1 MVSIA
6 LISVKASSL
15 VQFRG
20 HLIRKLVERGIKVY
34 ALAPDYNENWKG
46 EIIKM
51 GAVPFDINWNRTGRN
66 IFSEMISFFKLVFL
80 LKKIGADSS
89 FSYFLKPAI
98 LGNLA
103 SWFARIPNRYVMIE
117 GLGIFFVKESFLQGV
132 IKKLY
137 KFSLS
142 KAKKVIFLNRDD
154 LNDFMNWNLVPEQ
167 KTEFLGPIGI
177 DLEYWSASD
186 VSFSPF
192 TFLFVGRL
200 IEEKGILD
208 FCQAAEI
215 VKRKY
220 PDAEFIVLGSFPAH
234 EKNLE
239 AQVKKFIKSGIILWQ
254 GFQEVLPY
262 LRKST
267 VFILP
272 TYYREGSPRSIQEA
286 MGAGRAVITTNVP
299 GCRELITN
307 GVNGILVPP
316 RDINL
321 LADAMIYCLKNPG
334 EVFRMGKE
342 ARKFAENNLD
352 QEMINERLMYMIIE

>member
-1 MVSIA
+1 M
-6 LISVKASSL
+6 
-15 VQFRG
+15 G
-20 HLIRKLVERGIKVY
+20 ERGIKVF
-34 ALAPDYNENWKG
+34 ALAPDYDEHWKG
-46 EIIKM
+46 EMIKM
-51 GAVPFDINWNRTGRN
+51 GAEPFEINWNRTGRN
-66 IFSEMISFFKLVFL
+66 IFREMFSLFKLVKL
-80 LKKIGADSS
+80 LKKLKPDSS

-117 GLGIFFVKESFLQGV
+117 GLGIVFVKQSFLQLV

-154 LNDFMNWNLVPEQ
+154 LNDFMNWKLVPQQ
-167 KTEFLGPIGI
+167 KTEYLGPIGI
-177 DLEYWSASD
+177 DLQYWTASD

-200 IEEKGILD
+200 MKEKGILD
-208 FCQAAEI
+208 FCQASEI

-220 PDAEFIVLGSFPAH
+220 PNTEFIVLGTFPAH
-234 EKNLE
+234 EKKLE
-239 AQVKKFIKSGIILWQ
+239 GQVNKFIKSGIILWQ

-267 VFILP
+267 VFVLP

-307 GVNGILVPP
+307 GVNGILIPP
-316 RDINL
+316 RDTNQ

-334 EVFRMGKE
+334 EVIRMGKE

-352 QEMINERLMYMIIE
+352 QEMINERLMNMMME